1 MNKLKFNI
9 NDYHNGFQ
17 NNQGM
22 LIGDGTEVKD
32 DFIYFITA
40 VIGTDVTI
48 SDKDSNALFTVS
60 DFDFSHPVRLD
71 GGFESS
77 GTDNVVIY
85 YFMPKGGNL

>member
-1 MNKLKFNI
+1 MNEQTYNI

-17 NNQGM
+17 NNQRI
-22 LIGDGTEVKD
+22 LIGDSSDKD
-32 DFIYFITA
+32 DLFIYFITA

-48 SDKDSNALFTVS
+48 SDKDSNALFTVT
-60 DFDFSHPVRLD
+60 DFNFSHPVRLD

-85 YFMPKGGNL
+85 YAMPKGIS